1 MGFLEIFLGIVL
13 IVLAVVIILVI
24 MKQEGKD
31 NGMNVISGNSDSFMD
46 RSKPMTMSD
55 RLAKWTKWIAG
66 IFFVLVL
73 VAMLITNL

>member
-1 MGFLEIFLGIVL
+1 MGVLEIILGIVL
-13 IVLAVVIILVI
+13 IVMAVVIVLVI
-24 MKQEGKD
+24 MKQEGNE
-31 NGMNVISGNSDSFMD
+31 NGVNVISGNSDSFMD
-46 RSKPMTMSD
+46 RSKPMTMGD